1 MKENNL
7 DYSFWNLRYQNNQ
20 TGWDLGQVSEPIKK
34 WFENQENKKINVLI
48 PGAGKG
54 YEVKYGFENGFEN
67 IFYMDFS
74 SMAGDLFKETC
85 PEFPKGQI
93 LVGDFFS
100 LKKPLFFDVIIEQ
113 TFFCAIDPLLR
124 PNYVEKTNEILKE
137 NGEIIGLLF
146 NREFDTKGPPFGGTE
161 KEYKKLFKSK
171 FNLKKLENCL
181 LSSLPRKDYEF
192 WIEFIKKN

>member
-74 SMAGDLFKETC
+74 SRAGDLFKETC

-161 KEYKKLFKSK
+161 KEYKELFNSK
-171 FNLKKLENCL
+171 FNFKKFENCL
-181 LSSLPRKDYEF
+181 FSSLPRKDYEF

>member
-1 MKENNL
+1 MKGNNL
-7 DYSFWNLRYQNNQ
+7 DNSIWNLRYQNNQ

-113 TFFCAIDPLLR
+113 TFFCAIDPVLR
-124 PNYVEKTNEILKE
+124 PIYVEKTNEILKE

>member
-74 SMAGDLFKETC
+74 SRAGDLFKETC

-161 KEYKKLFKSK
+161 KEYKELFNSK
-171 FNLKKLENCL
+171 FNFKKFENCL